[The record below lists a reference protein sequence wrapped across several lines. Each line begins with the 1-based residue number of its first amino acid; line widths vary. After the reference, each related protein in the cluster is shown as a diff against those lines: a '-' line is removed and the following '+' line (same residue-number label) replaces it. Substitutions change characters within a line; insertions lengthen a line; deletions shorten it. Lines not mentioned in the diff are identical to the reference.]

1 MKNNLKV
8 LTLSLLT
15 LMSSA
20 TFAQTS
26 IIGGVT
32 IQRPDHYG
40 SYGGGYGNTSRDE
53 YMEDRKESA
62 NTPSNADR
70 IRAMEQD
77 FAIGDKPAAQTLP
90 SNIPPE
96 MANGIDGVGG
106 SSATN
111 SKEDSK
117 GNGATV
123 AQPTEAKKAP
133 ARTYKKSVIP
143 KVAVGSSGSFNTA
156 TIHQTEQEAIE
167 RDSARY
173 QEFLRSIHKN

>member
-40 SYGGGYGNTSRDE
+40 SYGNTSRDE

-77 FAIGDKPAAQTLP
+77 FAIGEKPAAQTLP
-90 SNIPPE
+90 SNVPPE

-117 GNGATV
+117 GNGASV
-123 AQPTEAKKAP
+123 AQPTEVKKAP
-133 ARTYKKSVIP
+133 AKTYRKSVIP

-156 TIHQTEQEAIE
+156 TIHQTEQEAIQ

-173 QEFLRSIHKN
+173 QEFLSSIHKN